1 MAYKRGM
8 AQTLRLAHTSRTT
21 EEFMEQHDEKPLTEY
36 PRGRGYGH
44 DYMRGGEV
52 FGGYG
57 YSERE
62 EYERPRGAAADG
74 EPAAALVEEEPSR
87 TAHESADESSA
98 DDATESHSDQSA
110 SARSDGAPPVPQL
123 EQAYG
128 STGGNLRHS
137 RSFYVTQAQL
147 QQRIYGPLRYGRGP
161 YHQRLRTLERDDG
174 DIKRDVEERL
184 FFDTWVDAQRIV
196 VGVEDGVVT
205 LSGTLPSYEEIR
217 YACDDAWEVAGVR
230 GVHSELRVEEGGGT
244 GARPGDAGDAA

>member
-1 MAYKRGM
+1 
-8 AQTLRLAHTSRTT
+8 
-21 EEFMEQHDEKPLTEY
+21 MEQHDEKPLPEY

-62 EYERPRGAAADG
+62 EYERPRGAPVDG

-87 TAHESADESSA
+87 APQDRTDELSAGDG
-98 DDATESHSDQSA
+98 TESGSDQSA
-110 SARSDGAPPVPQL
+110 SAHAEGEPPVPQL

-147 QQRIYGPLRYGRGP
+147 QQRIYGPQRYGRGP
-161 YHQRLRTLERDDG
+161 YHERLRTLERDDG

-184 FFDTWVDAQRIV
+184 FFDTWVDAQRIAV
-196 VGVEDGVVT
+196 AVENGIVT
-205 LSGTLPSYEEIR
+205 LSGTLPTHEEIR

-230 GVHSELRVEEGGGT
+230 GVHSALRLEQQGG
-244 GARPGDAGDAA
+244 AEAPSGDAEGAA